1 MENKMLELLKTRRS
15 VRSYKPEQ
23 IAAQELDA
31 VLEAGTYAPTGM
43 GMQSPVIVAVQDAQT
58 RQAVM
63 ELNQQ
68 ARGGSGDPYYGAPTI
83 VLVLADPERGTCV
96 EDGACVLCNMMNA
109 AHSLGLASC
118 WIHGEREMFQ
128 LPEGKALL
136 RQWGLPET
144 LRGVGSIALGYAAG
158 PLPSPSPAKRAT
170 STRCKPRRKWEEKG
184 GPPKRDRSFCFP
196 RVGPPLL

>member
-83 VLVLADPERGTCV
+83 VLVLADPEAG
-96 EDGACVLCNMMNA
+96 
-109 AHSLGLASC
+109 H
-118 WIHGEREMFQ
+118 
-128 LPEGKALL
+128 
-136 RQWGLPET
+136 
-144 LRGVGSIALGYAAG
+144 LRGGWRLRAVQHDERRPLPGPGLLLDSRGAGDVPAARGQGPAAPVGPAGDAARRGLIALGYAAG
-158 PLPSPSPAKRAT
+158 PPAPAQAPQRGLHPQGVSRAGNGKKRVV
-170 STRCKPRRKWEEKG
+170 P
-184 GPPKRDRSFCFP
+184 
-196 RVGPPLL
+196 

>member
-1 MENKMLELLKTRRS
+1 MNHEEMLTLIKTRRS
-15 VRSYKPEQ
+15 CRSYRPDAVPEDV
-23 IAAQELDA
+23 LDK
-31 VLEAGTYAPTGM
+31 VLEAGTYAPTG
-43 GMQSPVIVAVQDAQT
+43 GGRQSPVIIAVRDPRLRSALS
-58 RQAVM
+58 AM
-63 ELNQQ
+63 NAEIM
-68 ARGGSGDPYYGAPTI
+68 GGDSDPYYGAPTI
-83 VLVLADPERGTCV
+83 VLVLADPGRNTFV

-158 PLPSPSPAKRAT
+158 PLPQP
-170 STRCKPRRKWEEKG
+170 KPRKEGYIHK
-184 GPPKRDRSFCFP
+184 
-196 RVGPPLL
+196 V